1 DRQDHHCVAILALLR
16 TFGAICERF
25 CAAPPSCLG
34 SLQSCRCKQWRR
46 RNLARNLPCQIR
58 RLRVYLQQHA
68 ALWSRQGYDGGFCE
82 RSSRN
87 GACAYVVAVMIR
99 SFGIVASLV
108 ASSVLSSNEGA
119 AIGAAF
125 AEIMNYAAVYVVS
138 LLLALTSL
146 LISRRR
152 NRKWY
157 VATVV
162 GAAVIYV
169 LLLVIIIYS
178 NDFPLYQSLSSLY
191 Y

>member
-1 DRQDHHCVAILALLR
+1 
-16 TFGAICERF
+16 
-25 CAAPPSCLG
+25 
-34 SLQSCRCKQWRR
+34 
-46 RNLARNLPCQIR
+46 
-58 RLRVYLQQHA
+58 
-68 ALWSRQGYDGGFCE
+68 
-82 RSSRN
+82 
-87 GACAYVVAVMIR
+87 MIR

-108 ASSVLSSNEGA
+108 ASSVLASNEGA

-191 Y
+191 YGAIAINCLAPSIFYICERRSQALLAVTDKKGAHA